1 MTSASYT
8 INGSRYFARSYDR
21 THTASTG
28 VFFALA
34 TSNAATT
41 ARDAL
46 AAHKSC
52 EPDKMIVGKV
62 IKDYYCS
69 IDDGSA
75 SFLYFIP
82 IFTRILF

>member
-8 INGSRYFARSYDR
+8 INGSRYFDRSHDR

-46 AAHKSC
+46 AAPKSC
-52 EPDKMIVGKV
+52 DPDK
-62 IKDYYCS
+62 
-69 IDDGSA
+69 IDSLETFKNIERRAEQA
-75 SFLYFIP
+75 SEFA
-82 IFTRILF
+82 T